1 MYRDSVPGTTPL
13 RHSSDVREE
22 ALLSTDEEAQ
32 FWSFYQKTSEA
43 LFRKAY
49 RMCRGHQADADD
61 VHQRTYI
68 KALEHWPTVSGL
80 ADRQRDGWLATTL
93 AREALQI
100 WRAPYRSRETGLRD
114 DVERHPSVWA
124 GESDAVIA
132 ADRYRNVCQAIAQLD
147 GRQREVIALHCLAG
161 YEISEIA
168 EMLGIS
174 SVTVRVHLQGGRGR
188 IRKIMAGKEGFA

>member
-1 MYRDSVPGTTPL
+1 M
-13 RHSSDVREE
+13 
-22 ALLSTDEEAQ
+22 LSTDEEAQ
-32 FWSFYQKTSEA
+32 FWSFYRKTSEA

-61 VHQRTYI
+61 VHQRTYL

-80 ADRQRDGWLATTL
+80 ADRQRDAWLATTL

-100 WRAPYRSRETGLRD
+100 WRAPHRSREAGPRD
-114 DVERHPSVWA
+114 DTERYPDASTGDA
-124 GESDAVIA
+124 DAVVA
-132 ADRYRNVCQAIAQLD
+132 ADRYRKACRAIAQLD

-161 YEISEIA
+161 YEISEVA

-174 SVTVRVHLQGGRGR
+174 SVTVRVHLHVGRER
-188 IRKIMAGKEGFA
+188 LREIVAREEGSA